1 MSFGRGSIVNTA
13 AGKME
18 VALHIPFSLVGHEMS
33 PLSGNHEWLFSGTV
47 ATRDASMVALSH

>member
-1 MSFGRGSIVNTA
+1 MSFGKGSIVNTA

-18 VALHIPFSLVGHEMS
+18 MVLHIPFPLVGHEMS
-33 PLSGNHEWLFSGTV
+33 PLSGNHKWLFSGTI